1 MLSWN
6 VQLYCIREKKCR
18 ALHIISSYQRSKKR
32 PTVTLSF
39 SFKLHQLKHRWN
51 IWWLTHIT
59 FKKRAYLLKNP
70 PDLISIAFR
79 IAEECCCQFSNPGY
93 ATSSFPAQPF
103 SSASSQV
110 LKMYTVNQQILAA
123 IKFGVSQNKVIY
135 VNLAAIKFG
144 VSPRPVYVVYDRR
157 ICWRRQILAKTRN
170 SPNSPNI
177 IARQNLL
184 IYSTEQSLKWVWW
197 SQLLYS
203 IRSCEQHMLS
213 RDVQLHCV
221 RNKKAFTCQKKSCET
236 LHTVFILSKIQ

>member
-1 MLSWN
+1 MCNCIVSGKKNAGHYISFHLIKDPRN
-6 VQLYCIREKKCR
+6 VQLSRY
-18 ALHIISSYQRSKKR
+18 
-32 PTVTLSF
+32 LSL
-39 SFKLHQLKHRWN
+39 FKLHQLKHRWN

-93 ATSSFPAQPF
+93 AISSFPAQPF

-110 LKMYTVNQQILAA
+110 LKMY
-123 IKFGVSQNKVIY
+123 
-135 VNLAAIKFG
+135 
-144 VSPRPVYVVYDRR
+144 
-157 ICWRRQILAKTRN
+157 
-170 SPNSPNI
+170 
-177 IARQNLL
+177 
-184 IYSTEQSLKWVWW
+184 TEQSLKWVWW

-221 RNKKAFTCQKKSCET
+221 RNKKAFLCQKKSCET
-236 LHTVFILSKIQ
+236 LHTVFILSKIK

>member
-93 ATSSFPAQPF
+93 AISSFPAQPF

-110 LKMYTVNQQILAA
+110 LKMY
-123 IKFGVSQNKVIY
+123 
-135 VNLAAIKFG
+135 
-144 VSPRPVYVVYDRR
+144 
-157 ICWRRQILAKTRN
+157 
-170 SPNSPNI
+170 
-177 IARQNLL
+177 
-184 IYSTEQSLKWVWW
+184 TEQSLKWVWW

-221 RNKKAFTCQKKSCET
+221 RNKKAFICQKKSCET

>member
-39 SFKLHQLKHRWN
+39 SFKLHQLN

-93 ATSSFPAQPF
+93 AISSFPAQPF

-110 LKMYTVNQQILAA
+110 LKMY
-123 IKFGVSQNKVIY
+123 
-135 VNLAAIKFG
+135 
-144 VSPRPVYVVYDRR
+144 
-157 ICWRRQILAKTRN
+157 
-170 SPNSPNI
+170 
-177 IARQNLL
+177 
-184 IYSTEQSLKWVWW
+184 TEQSLKWVWW

-213 RDVQLHCV
+213 RDVQPHCV
-221 RNKKAFTCQKKSCET
+221 RNKKAFICQKKSCET